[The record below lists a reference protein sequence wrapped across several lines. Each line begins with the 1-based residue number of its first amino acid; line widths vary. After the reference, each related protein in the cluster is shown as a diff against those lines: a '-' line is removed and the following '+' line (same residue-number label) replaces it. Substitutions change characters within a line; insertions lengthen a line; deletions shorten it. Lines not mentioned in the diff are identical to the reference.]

1 MLLPRWGSASLLY
14 HNLHFLV
21 KRFSQL
27 FSDFFRNFF
36 FRLPKDILAEA
47 LFRDSFDII
56 SYSDLKVKRF
66 SQLFSDFFGKFFAFD
81 LILIAARLSSRQLA
95 YSIIFRFDCQAFFA
109 TFFRFFSEGFPKEG
123 PVCVAHPPIGDSL
136 HTLPY
141 LEEEVNCFYAVFCF
155 FSRFF
160 SDFLPHGFHAQD
172 VVFSA

>member
-1 MLLPRWGSASLLY
+1 MLLY

-36 FRLPKDILAEA
+36 FRFPKGILAGA

-66 SQLFSDFFGKFFAFD
+66 SQLFRIFFGKFFAFD
-81 LILIAARLSSRQLA
+81 LILFAVRLSSRQLA

-109 TFFRFFSEGFPKEG
+109 TFFGFFSERSE
-123 PVCVAHPPIGDSL
+123 VIVRSDVAHPLIGDSL

-141 LEEEVNCFYAVFCF
+141 LKREVNCFYAVFCF